1 MPAPVAIRSQY
12 TDLFGSTMLPVLEEL
27 FRAEMALHPS
37 LRERLFKVVT
47 TDRDI
52 YQTTELHDMPLF
64 NLVNEGQ
71 DYTFSRPRQGANK
84 TLTVVKYG
92 LGFSISEEAVDDGKF
107 DLIGDMVRR
116 LARSG
121 YETQMVNAINVINN
135 GFGTQQTAD
144 GVSLFNLAH
153 VLPSGQ
159 QFRNQL
165 LVNADMSVTSLETM
179 LSDFETQFVGDT
191 GIFYRIRPRVLL
203 CHPNMRRYALELV
216 GSDYKADTAD
226 NNINPFKD
234 DQILVYS
241 DPHLTDTDF
250 FGLFAL
256 PEETGLRIVV
266 RKPIETKAAGPDVG
280 FNSDSIYYK
289 SRFREVIDTTHPY
302 GVFGSPGAP

>member
-1 MPAPVAIRSQY
+1 MAAPVAIRSQY

-37 LRERLFKVVT
+37 LRERIFKVVT

-52 YQTTELHDMPLF
+52 YQVTELHDMPLF
-64 NLVNEGQ
+64 TQVSEGQ
-71 DYTFSRPRQGANK
+71 DYTFSRPRQGSNK
-84 TLTVVKYG
+84 TLVVTKFG

-121 YETQMVNAINVINN
+121 YETQMVNAMNVINN
-135 GFGTQQTAD
+135 GFTTQQTAD
-144 GVSLFNLAH
+144 GVSLFNTAH
-153 VLPSGQ
+153 TLPSGQ
-159 QFRNQL
+159 TFRNQL

-179 LSDFETQFVGDT
+179 LSDFETQFIGDT
-191 GIFYRIRPRVLL
+191 GIIYRIRPRVLL

-234 DQILVYS
+234 DQLLVYS

-250 FGLFAL
+250 FALFAL
-256 PEETGLRIVV
+256 PEETGMRIVV

-302 GVFGSPGAP
+302 GVFASPGAP

>member
-52 YQTTELHDMPLF
+52 YQVSELHDMPLF
-64 NLVNEGQ
+64 TQVSEGQ
-71 DYTFSRPRQGANK
+71 DYSFSRPRQGSNK
-84 TLTVVKYG
+84 TLTIVKYG

-121 YETQMVNAINVINN
+121 YETQMVNAINIINN
-135 GFGTQQTAD
+135 GFTTQTTAD
-144 GVSLFNLAH
+144 GVSLFNTAH
-153 VLPSGQ
+153 LLPSGQ
-159 QFRNQL
+159 TFRNQL
-165 LVNADMSVTSLETM
+165 AVNADLSVTSLETM

-191 GIFYRIRPRVLL
+191 GIIYRIRPRVLL

-216 GSDYKADTAD
+216 GSEYKADTAD
-226 NNINPFKD
+226 NNVNPFKD
-234 DQILVYS
+234 DQLMVYS

-250 FGLFAL
+250 FGIFAL

-289 SRFREVIDTTHPY
+289 SRFREAIDTTHPY
-302 GVFGSPGAP
+302 GIFASPGAP

>member
-52 YQTTELHDMPLF
+52 YQVSELHDMPLF
-64 NLVNEGQ
+64 SQVTEGQ

-84 TLTVVKYG
+84 TLTITKFG

-121 YETQMVNAINVINN
+121 SETQMVNAMNVINN
-135 GFGTQQTAD
+135 GFTTQTTAD
-144 GVSLFNLAH
+144 GLSLFNTAH
-153 VLPSGQ
+153 TLPSGQ
-159 QFRNQL
+159 TFRNQL
-165 LVNADMSVTSLETM
+165 SVNADLSVTSLETM

-191 GIFYRIRPRVLL
+191 GIVYRIRPRVLL

-226 NNINPFKD
+226 NNMNPFKD
-234 DQILVYS
+234 DQLMVYS

-250 FGLFAL
+250 FALFAL

-289 SRFREVIDTTHPY
+289 SRFREAIDCTHPY